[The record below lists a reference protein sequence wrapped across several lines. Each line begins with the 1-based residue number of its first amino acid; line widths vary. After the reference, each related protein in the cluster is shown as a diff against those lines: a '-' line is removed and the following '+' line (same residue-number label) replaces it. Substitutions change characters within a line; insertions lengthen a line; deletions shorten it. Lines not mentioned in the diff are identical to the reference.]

1 MHIDL
6 VSPATFS
13 QGHPFEQY
21 AWLRKND
28 PVHWHEEVD
37 GPGFWAVTRY
47 ADVFAIGHDPK
58 RFSSQPTIMIDN
70 PPADSP
76 ILGDPANPRQM
87 MLMMDP
93 PMHTSY
99 RKLISRE
106 FMPGQATALVPRMQE
121 LARQIVDAVI
131 ARGECDFVADI
142 AGEMP
147 SFVIAELMGLPL
159 DDGRKLYEL
168 TETIHTSQEVLPE
181 GAYAQAIMG
190 MFGYAQQ
197 VFEAKSQSPGDD
209 LASQL
214 IHAEVDGQRLDL
226 LDFQLFFMLL
236 VDAGGDTTRNLL
248 AGGLLAL
255 MAHSEQMAAL
265 REDPSLIPAA
275 RDELL
280 RWVSPVTYMRR
291 TATQD
296 LELGGRA
303 IKQGD
308 KVVMYYA
315 SANRD
320 AAEFSDPDRFDIYR
334 KPARHLAFGHGTHV
348 CLGQHI
354 ARAEIDAMLN
364 EVLTRLDGLAVTQ
377 PPVWLASNFISGPQR
392 MPVRFVPQSVGQ
404 SVG

>member
-28 PVHWHEEVD
+28 PVYWHEEVD
-37 GPGFWAVTRY
+37 GPGFWAITRY

-197 VFEAKSQSPGDD
+197 VFEAKSREPGED

-255 MAHSEQMAAL
+255 MAHPEQMAAL
-265 REDPSLIPAA
+265 RDDPSLIPAA

-320 AAEFSDPDRFDIYR
+320 DAEFSDPDRFDIYR
-334 KPARHLAFGHGTHV
+334 KPVRHLAFGHGTHV

-364 EVLTRLDGLAVTQ
+364 EVLARLEGLAVTQ
-377 PPVWLASNFISGPQR
+377 PPVWLASNFISGPQQ
-392 MPVRFVPQSVGQ
+392 MPVRFVPQSVG
-404 SVG
+404 

>member
-1 MHIDL
+1 MKIDL
-6 VSPATFS
+6 VSPASFS

-21 AWLRKND
+21 AWLREND

-37 GPGFWAVTRY
+37 GPGFWAITRY

-70 PPADSP
+70 PPPDSP
-76 ILGDPANPRQM
+76 ILGDPENPRQM

-106 FMPGQATALVPRMQE
+106 FMPGSATALVPRMQE

-159 DDGRKLYEL
+159 EEGRKLYEL

-181 GAYAQAIMG
+181 GAYANAIIG

-197 VFEAKSQSPGDD
+197 VFEAKTKTPGED

-255 MAHSEQMAAL
+255 LAHPEQMAAL
-265 REDPSLIPAA
+265 RHDPSLIPAA

-280 RWVSPVTYMRR
+280 RWVSPVIYMRR
-291 TATQD
+291 TATED
-296 LELGGRA
+296 LELGGRH
-303 IKQGD
+303 IKKGD

-320 AAEFSDPDRFDIYR
+320 AAEFTEPDRFDIHR

-354 ARAEIDAMLN
+354 ARAEIDAMLT
-364 EVLTRLDGLAVTQ
+364 EVLTRLDDLQVSE
-377 PPVWLASNFISGPQR
+377 PPQWLASNFISGPQR
-392 MPVRFVPQSVGQ
+392 MPVRFQAQSSASSEV
-404 SVG
+404 